1 MAAELPVVL
10 RGRDRTKTAFASVK
24 QSARSTGTAIAS
36 ALGGAVVVGAVVGL
50 TKKVLALGDAV
61 AKDARSARISS
72 DEYQRLS
79 AVFEETGA
87 GATNIVKTMAAVTKA
102 VFDAGRGSTT
112 YVDSLKAIN
121 LSHADLV
128 KFSPE
133 QQLYKILDGIRNLDD
148 ESKKLAVSQNLLG
161 RASKQLGT
169 LLDLGADGAEKIAD
183 EYERAG
189 LILSPDT
196 LSRIEE
202 ANDSLTRLG
211 RGVQVGFAEG
221 IAAGLPKLD
230 DATKKAEQF
239 RDVFYAI
246 GRTVADIFNLIQK
259 ILPATTDANTELVK
273 AQDRIIEDTLERNRE
288 TSRSPGRFG
297 FTPESDDEVTTRL
310 LDSDSEEGRALQ
322 RLFDVR
328 KDLVE
333 KIDALSTKT
342 VDAAD
347 SADQAQPTGDGG
359 AIDPA
364 GDINIET
371 KRLRAGFEAIRKSL
385 LTEVERINA
394 DYEDAA
400 DTINRNLGANLITL
414 EEANEQEARAKSK
427 QNDRLAEIEQRRNDG
442 LQDAIDRRSEL
453 AETEAERRR
462 DELDALTALVDR
474 YDRAGAE
481 TRGLEA
487 DIVALTGLREHYAA
501 LGEDVTDVSVALANA
516 NERLR
521 EISGEAVEA
530 GAEGGG
536 LSDSFGT
543 LFGGIA
549 GRIQDAAYGQDIADV
564 LGNDVL
570 AALSDPEKRKAI
582 FDSVGELLSGI
593 ASLFKGEGG
602 DGIGG
607 ALSGIFGGLFGGGRE
622 HGGSVDSGKVYVV
635 GERGPELYSPGR
647 DGSIIPNSALGGDTF
662 HMTFAMD
669 RMDDRNF
676 VATFAKNAP
685 KIVEG
690 IAHQMTRQGVRRK

>member
-128 KFSPE
+128 KLSPE

-148 ESKKLAVSQNLLG
+148 ESKKLAVSQNLSG
-161 RASKQLGT
+161 KRASKQLGT
-169 LLDLGADGAEKIAD
+169 LLDLGAEGAEKIAD
-183 EYERAG
+183 QYQRAG

-202 ANDSLTRLG
+202 ANDSLDPFGQGRPGRIRGGHRGGTPEAGRRDQESGTVPRRVLRHRQDGRRHIQPDSKDSTGDHGRQHGTGQGAGQDHRGHARTEPRNQPKPGTFRLRPG
-211 RGVQVGFAEG
+211 IRRRG
-221 IAAGLPKLD
+221 
-230 DATKKAEQF
+230 
-239 RDVFYAI
+239 Y
-246 GRTVADIFNLIQK
+246 RT
-259 ILPATTDANTELVK
+259 
-273 AQDRIIEDTLERNRE
+273 
-288 TSRSPGRFG
+288 SPGIRF
-297 FTPESDDEVTTRL
+297 
-310 LDSDSEEGRALQ
+310 SEEGRALQ

-328 KDLVE
+328 KELVE

-347 SADQAQPTGDGG
+347 SADQAQPTGGDGG

-427 QNDRLAEIEQRRNDG
+427 QNDRLAEIEDNAATTPIAEDS
-442 LQDAIDRRSEL
+442 AIDRRSEL
-453 AETEAERRR
+453 AETAADVAAQVARRCNSR
-462 DELDALTALVDR
+462 NWTRMTANLVDR
-474 YDRAGAE
+474 IRHGRARRPG
-481 TRGLEA
+481 RLEA
-487 DIVALTGLREHYAA
+487 DI
-501 LGEDVTDVSVALANA
+501 
-516 NERLR
+516 
-521 EISGEAVEA
+521 EA
-530 GAEGGG
+530 
-536 LSDSFGT
+536 T
-543 LFGGIA
+543 
-549 GRIQDAAYGQDIADV
+549 
-564 LGNDVL
+564 
-570 AALSDPEKRKAI
+570 
-582 FDSVGELLSGI
+582 
-593 ASLFKGEGG
+593 
-602 DGIGG
+602 
-607 ALSGIFGGLFGGGRE
+607 
-622 HGGSVDSGKVYVV
+622 
-635 GERGPELYSPGR
+635 
-647 DGSIIPNSALGGDTF
+647 
-662 HMTFAMD
+662 
-669 RMDDRNF
+669 
-676 VATFAKNAP
+676 
-685 KIVEG
+685 
-690 IAHQMTRQGVRRK
+690 